1 MNSDAVPLIIIMAV
15 LVVFSGFFSSA
26 ETAFSSLNKVKLKA
40 MASTSK
46 RKKAIERALALSEEY
61 DVVLSSILIGNNLV
75 NIACTSIATL
85 VFTGFFGQ
93 QLGTTLSTVVM
104 TIIVL
109 IFGEVTPKQIAKEKA
124 ESYAIA
130 VAPIVKLFIIVFSPL
145 NLFFRAWSK
154 LTAKIFRINKVSTVT
169 EEELKSYVN
178 EAHSGGE
185 IDENESKLIRS
196 SIEFD
201 DIDVSDILTPRIDV
215 AAIDKYASFSE
226 ISKVFKENNFS
237 RLPVYIDDIDHIVG
251 LIHHRDFE
259 AARDRNLKS
268 LRTILKP
275 VPTVSPDTKISKLLR
290 ILQKN
295 KTHLA
300 VVVDEF
306 GGTEGIVTLEDILEE
321 LVGEIWDE
329 HDEVS
334 VDIEKISE
342 NEYIVDCS
350 SSLEDFFEYF
360 NISAEENA
368 VSTVNGWVMLKT
380 DKIPEVDD
388 SFSFDIIAG
397 LGNQG
402 AKYEMT
408 RHNAGFL
415 AIDLFALNENVS
427 VKKLKFHSLVG
438 DVKIND
444 KKCLLMKPQTFMNSS
459 GEAIGEAAKFYKIP
473 AENVIIISD
482 DISLDVGKIRIRRK
496 GSAGGHNGLKSIIAH
511 LGSESFSRIKV
522 GVGKKPS
529 ADYDLVD
536 WVLGRFPKELE
547 SDLKSALE
555 NAAQAVPLLV
565 NGETDKAM
573 NLFNS

>member
-1 MNSDAVPLIIIMAV
+1 MNGDSVPLIIVMVV
-15 LVVFSGFFSSA
+15 LVALSGFFSSA

-40 MASTSK
+40 MASASK
-46 RKKAIERALALSEEY
+46 RKKAIERALALSDDY

-124 ESYAIA
+124 EWYAVL
-130 VAPIVKLFIIVFSPL
+130 VAPAVKFFIIVFSPL

-154 LTAKIFRINKVSTVT
+154 LMAKIFRINKVSTVT

-201 DIDVSDILTPRIDV
+201 DIDVSDILTPRVDV

-334 VDIEKISE
+334 VDIEKISDH
-342 NEYIVDCS
+342 EYIVDGS

-360 NISAEENA
+360 NVAAEENE

-380 DKIPEVDD
+380 DKIPEIND
-388 SFSFDIIAG
+388 SFSFD
-397 LGNQG
+397 NFDV
-402 AKYEMT
+402 
-408 RHNAGFL
+408 RV
-415 AIDLFALNENVS
+415 VS
-427 VKKLKFHSLVG
+427 T
-438 DVKIND
+438 D
-444 KKCLLMKPQTFMNSS
+444 
-459 GEAIGEAAKFYKIP
+459 
-473 AENVIIISD
+473 
-482 DISLDVGKIRIRRK
+482 GKR
-496 GSAGGHNGLKSIIAH
+496 AD
-511 LGSESFSRIKV
+511 RIKITV
-522 GVGKKPS
+522 NN
-529 ADYDLVD
+529 
-536 WVLGRFPKELE
+536 KE
-547 SDLKSALE
+547 E
-555 NAAQAVPLLV
+555 NEDVS
-565 NGETDKAM
+565 E
-573 NLFNS
+573 

>member
-1 MNSDAVPLIIIMAV
+1 MDGEPAPLIIVMVMLV
-15 LVVFSGFFSSA
+15 LLSAFFSSA

-40 MASTSK
+40 MASSGK
-46 RKKAIERALALSEEY
+46 RKNAIERALSLSEEY
-61 DVVLSSILIGNNLV
+61 DVVLSTILIGNNLV

-104 TIIVL
+104 TVIVL

-124 ESYAIA
+124 EIYAVA
-130 VAPIVKLFIIVFSPL
+130 VAPIVKFFIIVFSPL
-145 NLFFRAWSK
+145 NLFFRGWSK
-154 LTAKIFRINKVSTVT
+154 LITKLFGLNKVSTVT

-185 IDENESKLIRS
+185 IDNNESKLIRS

-201 DIDVSDILTPRIDV
+201 DIDVSDILTHRVDV
-215 AAIDKYASFSE
+215 AAVDKYSSFAE
-226 ISKVFKENNFS
+226 IEKVFKESNFS

-306 GGTEGIVTLEDILEE
+306 GGTKGIVTLEDILEE

-342 NEYIVDCS
+342 NEYIVDGS
-350 SSLEDFFEYF
+350 ASLEDFFEF
-360 NISAEENA
+360 FHIFAEEYE
-368 VSTVNGWVMLKT
+368 VSTVNGFVMMKT
-380 DKIPEVDD
+380 DKIPEVHD
-388 SFSFDIIAG
+388 SFSFENLDITVVSTDGKRADKI
-397 LGNQG
+397 
-402 AKYEMT
+402 KITEKEKKE
-408 RHNAGFL
+408 
-415 AIDLFALNENVS
+415 NENVS
-427 VKKLKFHSLVG
+427 
-438 DVKIND
+438 
-444 KKCLLMKPQTFMNSS
+444 
-459 GEAIGEAAKFYKIP
+459 E
-473 AENVIIISD
+473 
-482 DISLDVGKIRIRRK
+482 
-496 GSAGGHNGLKSIIAH
+496 
-511 LGSESFSRIKV
+511 
-522 GVGKKPS
+522 
-529 ADYDLVD
+529 
-536 WVLGRFPKELE
+536 
-547 SDLKSALE
+547 
-555 NAAQAVPLLV
+555 
-565 NGETDKAM
+565 
-573 NLFNS
+573 